1 MASMALLHTIRTFFI
16 KNPAYEPDLNELI
29 ASIYVLSCRA
39 MGDRPQKSLM
49 GTAYRRQKQRH
60 AT

>member
-1 MASMALLHTIRTFFI
+1 MAGMALLHAIRTFFV

-39 MGDRPQKSLM
+39 MGEKPKNSLM
-49 GTAYRRQKQRH
+49 KTAYRRQKQPRP
-60 AT
+60 A